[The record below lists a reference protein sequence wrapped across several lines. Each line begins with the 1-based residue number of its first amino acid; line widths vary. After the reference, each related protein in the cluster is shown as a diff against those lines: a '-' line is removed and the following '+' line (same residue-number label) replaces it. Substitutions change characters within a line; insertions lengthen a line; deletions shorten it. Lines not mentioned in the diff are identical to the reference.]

1 MANPACSPFAEP
13 RPIQSADKADPTGF
27 LGNAFRLA
35 ELESKSIKHRE
46 GFDVD
51 YAKRA
56 VNDLRAMAPMNP
68 QDILDYAVKKQ
79 WVKVVA
85 KTGEIATKKLDG
97 ETAGYAASVMK
108 VAVES
113 MAGQTKILADSFLM
127 KINNGQEAT
136 IEGLQLAQN
145 MQSMS
150 KIGEAILDYGQDVGR
165 GVRQFGL
172 AKGINMTQEGLS
184 EGAGR
189 ALLKD
194 PLGNPGE
201 FADRFKAIAA
211 LLQGTPEEMMRGQKE
226 LMGLARRVQF
236 LENPHEISK
245 ATLGMSIAGNAWN
258 EVFINGLLSSPAT
271 FVTNAMGALWVPTR
285 SLLTLGAAQA
295 YAITGLKG
303 AKVAEQVAAEATAS
317 LGAMYSAFNDALQMG
332 WHAARTETSAYQTT
346 RKGISG
352 EMLDAPIKAAGGE
365 GLSPGMYDMVDKI
378 GQYTRLPSRGLLGTD
393 EFARHLSIRGEV
405 AARGIRRA
413 AKQGVD
419 LTDKKKLAEFMQ
431 MEAEMAFDLP
441 QAQLWDKYKVNS
453 VYNLNSGLE
462 NNGRTIAQASAES
475 VFQEPNAVA
484 SWANDGMNKIGPL
497 AALIRPFVP
506 FVKTPANI
514 IKQGVWES
522 SGMAAIAKGV
532 QLAGSNPTNAVWAIQ
547 RELMADPAESF
558 RIAGQIGLSTALGAT
573 LYGMAMDGR
582 ISGGGPERWT
592 KGAQG
597 NAAQRAWEAAGNI
610 PYSIDLGGNNRVSF
624 DRFGEPIS
632 ILMRMYADFG
642 MYSGWMS
649 QTEQDEV
656 QAGMVG
662 IALSGLY
669 QASFLTGVDRL
680 VRAVQDPEYSGAR
693 AVQSW
698 WATQTPFGGLL
709 AFVDRSIDPFKSAY
723 EGSTFSDVMRV
734 HEDAFGT
741 GMFGQMANRLPGVG
755 SAPQLVDQLTGK
767 PVPIVPGVGKTGLN
781 PLQMAIPVMPRNSP
795 ADAVWQAVFDIK
807 GAYTEVKPSDAG
819 DVTQPEQQRFNA
831 LMAGTRVGGRT
842 LAQRIL
848 AFRRRPDVQR
858 FVEQKG
864 SALSGTKTKIE
875 MEFAKLISEHKSIAI
890 DRLIASD
897 KGYQERVMV
906 KASSDVFKREN
917 RIEDAREMDNRL
929 EELYQRARR
938 GY

>member
-35 ELESKSIKHRE
+35 EQASSFIKERE
-46 GFDVD
+46 GFD
-51 YAKRA
+51 AKFVQRA

-79 WVKVVA
+79 WVKVVK
-85 KTGEIATKKLDG
+85 KTGEVAPRKLDG

-145 MQSMS
+145 MQGMS
-150 KIGEAILDYGQDVGR
+150 KVGEAILGYAQQTGR
-165 GVRQFGL
+165 GVRSFGL
-172 AKGINMTQEGLS
+172 AKGINMTQEGLR
-184 EGAGR
+184 EGAVD
-189 ALLKD
+189 A
-194 PLGNPGE
+194 LGNPGE
-201 FADRFKAIAA
+201 FADKFKAIAA
-211 LLQGTPEEMMRGQKE
+211 LLQGSPEEMMRGQKE
-226 LMGLARRVQF
+226 LMGLARRIQF

-295 YAITGLKG
+295 YAMTGLKG

-332 WHAARTETSAYQTT
+332 WYAARTETSAYQTT

-352 EMLDAPIKAAGGE
+352 EILDAPIKAAGGE
-365 GLSPGMYDMVDKI
+365 GLSPGMYDMVDRI
-378 GQYTRLPSRGLLGTD
+378 GKYVRLPSRALLGTD
-393 EFARHLSIRGEV
+393 EFARALSIRGEV
-405 AARGIRRA
+405 AARGVRRA

-419 LTDKKKLAEFMQ
+419 LTDKKRLAEFMQ
-431 MEAEMAFDLP
+431 AEAEMAFDLP

-475 VFQEPNAVA
+475 VFQEPNAFA
-484 SWANDGMNKIGPL
+484 SGISNGINSLGPL
-497 AALIRPFVP
+497 APLIRPFVP

-547 RELMADPAESF
+547 RELMKDPAESF

-597 NAAQRAWEAAGNI
+597 TAAQRAWLAAGNI
-610 PYSIDLGGNNRVSF
+610 PYSVDLGDGNRVSF

-680 VRAVQDPEYSGAR
+680 VRAIQDPEYSGAR

-709 AFVDRSIDPFKSAY
+709 AFVERSVDPFKSAY

-755 SAPQLVDQLTGK
+755 SAPQLVDQLTGN

-807 GAYTEVKPSDAG
+807 GAYTEVKPNDAG

-831 LMAGTRVGGRT
+831 LMSQTRIGGKT
-842 LAQRIL
+842 LGQRIL

-858 FVEQKG
+858 FVEQRG

-875 MEFAKLISEHKSIAI
+875 QEFAKLISEHKSIAI
-890 DRLIASD
+890 QQLIESD

-917 RIEDAREMDNRL
+917 RVQEAREMDQKL
-929 EELYQRARR
+929 DDLYQRARR

>member
-13 RPIQSADKADPTGF
+13 RPIQSADKADPTGW
-27 LGNAFRLA
+27 LGNAFRFA
-35 ELESKSIKHRE
+35 ELESKLIKQRE

-85 KTGEIATKKLDG
+85 KTGEVATKKLDG

-150 KIGEAILDYGQDVGR
+150 KIGEAILDYGQGVGR

-172 AKGINMTQEGLS
+172 AKGINMTQEGLR
-184 EGAGR
+184 EGATD
-189 ALLKD
+189 A
-194 PLGNPGE
+194 LGNPGE

-211 LLQGTPEEMMRGQKE
+211 LLQGTPEEVMRGQKE

-295 YAITGLKG
+295 YAVTGLKG

-365 GLSPGMYDMVDKI
+365 GLSPAMYDMVDKI

-431 MEAEMAFDLP
+431 MEAQMAFDLP

-475 VFQEPNAVA
+475 VFQEPNALA

-680 VRAVQDPEYSGAR
+680 VRGVQDIEYSGAR

-709 AFVDRSIDPFKSAY
+709 AFVERSVDPFKSAY
-723 EGSTFSDVMRV
+723 EGSSFSDVMRV

-807 GAYTEVKPSDAG
+807 GAYTEVKPRDAG
-819 DVTQPEQQRFNA
+819 EVTQPEQQRFNGY
-831 LMAGTRVGGRT
+831 MAESRVGGRT

-858 FVEQKG
+858 FVDEKG

-875 MEFAKLISEHKSIAI
+875 LEFAKLISEHKSIAI
-890 DRLIASD
+890 QRLLASD
-897 KGYQERVMV
+897 KGYQERAMV

-917 RIEDAREMDNRL
+917 RIQDAREMDTKL

>member
-35 ELESKSIKHRE
+35 EQSSQFIKERE
-46 GFDVD
+46 GFD
-51 YAKRA
+51 AKFVQRA
-56 VNDLRAMAPMNP
+56 VNDLRAMSPMNP

-85 KTGEIATKKLDG
+85 KTGEIAPTKLDG

-108 VAVES
+108 VAVEG

-145 MQSMS
+145 MQGMS
-150 KIGEAILDYGQDVGR
+150 KVGEAILGYAQQTGR
-165 GVRQFGL
+165 GVRSFGL
-172 AKGINMTQEGLS
+172 AKGVNMTQEGLR
-184 EGAGR
+184 EGA
-189 ALLKD
+189 AD
-194 PLGNPGE
+194 ALGNPGE

-295 YAITGLKG
+295 YAVTGLKG

-365 GLSPGMYDMVDKI
+365 GLSPAMYDMVDKI
-378 GQYTRLPSRGLLGTD
+378 GQYTRIPSRGLLGTD

-475 VFQEPNAVA
+475 VFQEPNAFA
-484 SWANDGMNKIGPL
+484 SGISNGISSLGPL

-522 SGMAAIAKGV
+522 SGMASIAKGV

-680 VRAVQDPEYSGAR
+680 VRAIQDPEYSGAR

-709 AFVDRSIDPFKSAY
+709 AFVERSVDPFKSAY

-807 GAYTEVKPSDAG
+807 GAYTEVKPRDAG
-819 DVTQPEQQRFNA
+819 DVTQPEQQRFNGY
-831 LMAGTRVGGRT
+831 MAESRVGGRT
-842 LAQRIL
+842 LGQRIL

-858 FVEQKG
+858 FVDEKG

-890 DRLIASD
+890 QQLLASD
-897 KGYQERVMV
+897 KGYQERAMV

-917 RIEDAREMDNRL
+917 RIQDAREMDSKL

>member
-27 LGNAFRLA
+27 MGNAFRLA
-35 ELESKSIKHRE
+35 ELESKSIKQRE
-46 GFDVD
+46 GFDAD
-51 YAKRA
+51 FARRA

-85 KTGEIATKKLDG
+85 KTGEVAPRKLDG

-150 KIGEAILDYGQDVGR
+150 KIGEAILNYGQGVGR

-172 AKGINMTQEGLS
+172 AKGINMTQEGLR
-184 EGAGR
+184 EGAGG

-295 YAITGLKG
+295 YAMTGLKG

-365 GLSPGMYDMVDKI
+365 GLSPAMYDMVDKI

-431 MEAEMAFDLP
+431 MEAQMAFDLP

-475 VFQEPNAVA
+475 VFQEPNAFA
-484 SWANDGMNKIGPL
+484 SGISNGISSLGPL
-497 AALIRPFVP
+497 AVLIRPFVP

-680 VRAVQDPEYSGAR
+680 VRAIQDPEYSGAR

-709 AFVDRSIDPFKSAY
+709 AFVERSVDPFKSAY

-807 GAYTEVKPSDAG
+807 GAYTEVKPRDAG
-819 DVTQPEQQRFNA
+819 EVTQPEQQRFNGY
-831 LMAGTRVGGRT
+831 MAESRVGGRT
-842 LAQRIL
+842 LGQRIL

-858 FVEQKG
+858 FVDEKG

-875 MEFAKLISEHKSIAI
+875 LEFAKLISEHKSIAI
-890 DRLIASD
+890 QQLLISD
-897 KGYQERVMV
+897 KGYQERAMV

-917 RIEDAREMDNRL
+917 RIQDAREMDTKL

>member
-1 MANPACSPFAEP
+1 MANPACSPFAES
-13 RPIQSADKADPTGF
+13 RVIQAVDKIDPTGF
-27 LGNAFRLA
+27 IGNAFRIG
-35 ELESKSIKHRE
+35 ELERAAKNA
-46 GFDVD
+46 DVFTD
-51 YAKRA
+51 EKFVRRA
-56 VNDLRAMAPMNP
+56 VNDLRSMAPMNP
-68 QDILDYAVKKQ
+68 DDILAFAVKKK
-79 WVKVVA
+79 WINIDK
-85 KTGEIATKKLDG
+85 KTGELG
-97 ETAGYAASVMK
+97 EKTLNGREAGYAASVMK

-127 KINNGQEAT
+127 KVNNNQNAT
-136 IEGLQLAQN
+136 VEGLKFAQN
-145 MQSMS
+145 MQGMA
-150 KIGEAILDYGQDVGR
+150 KVGEAILGYAKEVGQ
-165 GVRQFGL
+165 GVRSFGL
-172 AKGINMTQEGLS
+172 TKGINMTQEGLA
-184 EGAGR
+184 EGA
-189 ALLKD
+189 AD
-194 PLGNPGE
+194 ALGNPGE
-201 FADRFKAIAA
+201 FGDKFKAIAA
-211 LLQGTPEEMMRGQKE
+211 LLNGTDEQKLLGQKE
-226 LMGLARRVQF
+226 LMSLARRVQF

-258 EVFINGLLSSPAT
+258 ELFINGLLSSPST

-285 SLLTLGAAQA
+285 ALLTLGAAQT

-303 AKVAEQVAAEATAS
+303 SKVAEQVAAEATAS
-317 LGAMYSAFNDALQMG
+317 LGAMYTSFQDALQMG

-346 RKGISG
+346 RKGIGG
-352 EMLDAPIKAAGGE
+352 EILDGPIRAAGGE

-378 GQYTRLPSRGLLGTD
+378 GRYTRLPSRGLLGTD

-405 AARGIRRA
+405 AARGVRRA
-413 AKQGVD
+413 AKAGVD

-431 MEAEMAFDLP
+431 LEAEMAFDLP

-475 VFQEPNAVA
+475 VFQEPNALA

-497 AALIRPFVP
+497 AALIRPFIP

-582 ISGGGPERWT
+582 IAGGGPERWT
-592 KGAQG
+592 RGAQG

-610 PYSIDLGGNNRVSF
+610 PYSIDLGNGNRVSF

-680 VRAVQDPEYSGAR
+680 VRTIQDPEYSGAR

-709 AFVDRSIDPFKSAY
+709 AFVERSVDPFKSAY

-755 SAPQLVDQLTGK
+755 TSPQLVDQLTGK

-781 PLQMAIPVMPRNSP
+781 PLQMAIPVLPRNSS

-807 GAYTEVKPSDAG
+807 GAYTEVKPREAG
-819 DVTQPEQQRFNA
+819 DVTQVEQQRFNGF
-831 LMAGTRVGGRT
+831 MAESRVGGRT

-848 AFRRRPDVQR
+848 AFRKRADVQR

-875 MEFAKLISEHKSIAI
+875 LEFAELISEHKSIAVQ
-890 DRLIASD
+890 RLIQVD
-897 KGYQERVMV
+897 KGYQERTRL
-906 KASSDVFKREN
+906 KATSDVFKREN
-917 RIEDAREMDNRL
+917 RVEEAREVDKTL

-938 GY
+938 GF